1 MKIIHSSGW
10 FSLYVQIVTMIID
23 TYALSMKTPPSLA
36 LVKQLLWI
44 EYIVN
49 LIEGSFY
56 VWMVYHFT
64 KIKNITVARYYDW
77 MVTTPIMLFTYSIYI
92 LNQKE
97 AQPDLYTAVVEN
109 KLVLG
114 TIILLN
120 WTMLFFGYL
129 SEIGKMDARIS
140 TPLGFIPFSLMFY
153 LIYDHYAKYTSVGV
167 TTFYYIVFIWGLYGV
182 AALLSYTAK
191 NVMYNIL
198 DLFSKNFFALF
209 LAYLLMY
216 P

>member
-10 FSLYVQIVTMIID
+10 FSLCIQIVTIVID
-23 TYALSMKTPPSLA
+23 TYALSIKTPTSLA

-56 VWMVYHFT
+56 VWMVLHFT

-77 MVTTPIMLFTYSIYI
+77 MVTTPIMLFTYSMYI

-109 KLVLG
+109 KWILG
-114 TIILLN
+114 TILLLN

-129 SEIGKMDARIS
+129 SETGKMDARIS

-153 LIYDHYAKYTSVGV
+153 LIYEHYAKCSSVGV
-167 TTFYYIVFIWGLYGV
+167 NTFYYITFIWGLYGV

-209 LAYLLMY
+209 LAYLLLY

>member
-10 FSLYVQIVTMIID
+10 FSLCIQIVTIIID
-23 TYALSMKTPPSLA
+23 TYALSIKTPPSLH

-49 LIEGSFY
+49 LVEGSFY

-77 MVTTPIMLFTYSIYI
+77 IVTTPIMLFTYSIYI
-92 LNQKE
+92 LNKKE
-97 AQPDLYTAVVEN
+97 AQPDLYTAVYEN
-109 KLVLG
+109 KNVLA
-114 TIILLN
+114 TIVLLN

-129 SEIGKMDARIS
+129 SETGNMDARIS

-153 LIYDHYAKYTSVGV
+153 LIYDNYAKYSSIGV
-167 TTFYYIVFIWGLYGV
+167 KTFYYIIFIWGLYGV
-182 AALLSYTAK
+182 AALLSYNIK

-209 LAYLLMY
+209 LAYLLIHK
-216 P
+216 

>member
-10 FSLYVQIVTMIID
+10 FSLCIQIVTIIID
-23 TYALSMKTPPSLA
+23 TYALSIKTPPSLH

-49 LIEGSFY
+49 LVEGSFY

-77 MVTTPIMLFTYSIYI
+77 IVTTPIMLFTYSIYI
-92 LNQKE
+92 LNKKK
-97 AQPDLYTAVVEN
+97 AQPDLYTAVYEN
-109 KLVLG
+109 KIILV
-114 TIILLN
+114 TIVLLN

-129 SEIGKMDARIS
+129 SETGNMDARIS

-153 LIYDHYAKYTSVGV
+153 LIYDNYAKYSSIGV
-167 TTFYYIVFIWGLYGV
+167 KTFYYIIFIWGLYGV
-182 AALLSYTAK
+182 AALLSYNIK

-209 LAYLLMY
+209 LAYLLIHK
-216 P
+216 

>member
-1 MKIIHSSGW
+1 MKLIHSSGW
-10 FSLYVQIVTMIID
+10 VSLSIQMFTIVID
-23 TYALSMKTPPSLA
+23 TYALSINTPPSLA

-44 EYIVN
+44 EYIVT

-56 VWMVYHFT
+56 VWMVLHFT

-77 MVTTPIMLFTYSIYI
+77 FITTPIMLFTYSVYL
-92 LNQKE
+92 LNKKE
-97 AQPDLYTAVVEN
+97 ALPDLYAAVEEN
-109 KLVLG
+109 KTVLG
-114 TIILLN
+114 TVILLN

-129 SEIGKMDARIS
+129 SEIGKMDARLS
-140 TPLGFIPFSLMFY
+140 TPLGFIPFVLMFY
-153 LIYDHYAKYTSVGV
+153 LIYDNYAKYTSIGV
-167 TTFYYIVFIWGLYGV
+167 TTFYYITFIWGLYGV

-209 LAYLLMY
+209 LAYLLLY

>member
-1 MKIIHSSGW
+1 MKVIHSSGW
-10 FSLYVQIVTMIID
+10 FSLCIQIGTIIID
-23 TYALSMKTPPSLA
+23 TYALSIKTPPSLH

-49 LIEGSFY
+49 LVESSFY

-77 MVTTPIMLFTYSIYI
+77 IVTTPIMLFTYSIYI
-92 LNQKE
+92 LNKKK
-97 AQPDLYTAVVEN
+97 AQPDLYTAVYEN
-109 KLVLG
+109 KIILV
-114 TIILLN
+114 TIVLLN

-129 SEIGKMDARIS
+129 SETGNMDARIS

-153 LIYDHYAKYTSVGV
+153 LIYDNYAKYSSIGV
-167 TTFYYIVFIWGLYGV
+167 KTFYYIIFIWGLYGV
-182 AALLSYTAK
+182 AALLSYNIK

-209 LAYLLMY
+209 LAYLLIHK
-216 P
+216 

>member
-167 TTFYYIVFIWGLYGV
+167 TTFYYITFIWGLYGV
-182 AALLSYTAK
+182 SALLGYIAK

-209 LAYLLMY
+209 LVYLLLY

>member
-1 MKIIHSSGW
+1 MKVIHSSGW
-10 FSLYVQIVTMIID
+10 FSLCIQIGTIIID
-23 TYALSMKTPPSLA
+23 TYALSIKTPPSLH

-49 LIEGSFY
+49 LVEGSFY

-77 MVTTPIMLFTYSIYI
+77 IVTTPIMLFTYSIYI
-92 LNQKE
+92 LNKKE
-97 AQPDLYTAVVEN
+97 AQPDLYTAVYEN
-109 KLVLG
+109 KNVLA
-114 TIILLN
+114 TIVLLN

-129 SEIGKMDARIS
+129 SETGNMDARIS

-153 LIYDHYAKYTSVGV
+153 LIYDNYAKYSSIGV
-167 TTFYYIVFIWGLYGV
+167 KTFYYIIFIWGLYGV
-182 AALLSYTAK
+182 AALLSYNIK

-209 LAYLLMY
+209 LAYLLIHK
-216 P
+216 

>member
-1 MKIIHSSGW
+1 MKIIHGSGW
-10 FSLYVQIVTMIID
+10 FSLCIQIVTIIID
-23 TYALSMKTPPSLA
+23 TFALSMKTPPSLA

-49 LIEGSFY
+49 LVEGSFY

-92 LNQKE
+92 INKKE
-97 AQPDLYTAVVEN
+97 SQPDLYTAVVEN

-120 WTMLFFGYL
+120 WTMLCFGYL
-129 SEIGKMDARIS
+129 SEIDKMDARIS

-153 LIYDHYAKYTSVGV
+153 LIYDHYAKYTSVGI
-167 TTFYYIVFIWGLYGV
+167 TTFYYVIFIWSLYGV

>member
-1 MKIIHSSGW
+1 MKIIHTSGW
-10 FSLYVQIVTMIID
+10 FSLCIQIVTMIID

-49 LIEGSFY
+49 LVEGSFY

>member
-10 FSLYVQIVTMIID
+10 FSLCIQMVTIVID
-23 TYALSMKTPPSLA
+23 TYALSIQTPPSLN

-49 LIEGSFY
+49 LVEGSFY
-56 VWMVYHFT
+56 VWMVYHFS

-77 MVTTPIMLFTYSIYI
+77 MITTPIMLFTYSMYI

-97 AQPDLYTAVVEN
+97 AFPDLYTAVDQN

-120 WTMLFFGYL
+120 WTMLLFGYL

-153 LIYDHYAKYTSVGV
+153 LIYDNYAKYTSVGV
-167 TTFYYIVFIWGLYGV
+167 TTFYYITFIWGLYGV

-209 LAYLLMY
+209 LAYLLLY

>member
-10 FSLYVQIVTMIID
+10 VSLCIQIATLVID
-23 TYALSMKTPPSLA
+23 TYALSINIPPSLT
-36 LVKQLLWI
+36 LIKQLLWI

-56 VWMVYHFT
+56 VWMIYHFSQ
-64 KIKNITVARYYDW
+64 IKNITVARYYDW
-77 MVTTPIMLFTYSIYI
+77 VITTPIMLFTYSMY
-92 LNQKE
+92 LLHKKE
-97 AQPDLYTAVVEN
+97 ALPDLYAAVEQN
-109 KLVLG
+109 KIVLG

-129 SEIGKMDARIS
+129 SEIGKMDARLS
-140 TPLGFIPFSLMFY
+140 TPLGFIPFVLMFY
-153 LIYDHYAKYTSVGV
+153 LIYENYAKYTSVGV
-167 TTFYYIVFIWGLYGV
+167 TTFYYITFIWGLYGV

-209 LAYLLMY
+209 LAYLLLY